1 VRAPELLAAILF
13 VVALPAQAALG
24 EATASVQADRQ
35 RMLAVHRQA
44 SGLGFDVHTLNA
56 SDGSVVR
63 QYIGADGIVFAV
75 TWSSR
80 GKPRLDQLLGRHFD
94 GYAEAGRKAMQ
105 RRAGVM
111 HAATVQQGD
120 LVVESTAH
128 VNAFVGRAWLRSK
141 MPVGMGSDAL
151 R

>member
-1 VRAPELLAAILF
+1 VAASL
-13 VVALPAQAALG
+13 
-24 EATASVQADRQ
+24 QADRQ
-35 RMLAVHRQA
+35 RLFAVQRQA

-63 QYIGADGIVFAV
+63 EYVGPDGVVFAV
-75 TWSSR
+75 TWSTR
-80 GKPRLDQLLGRHFD
+80 GKPRLDQLLGRHFE
-94 GYAEAGRKAMQ
+94 GYATAGREAMQ
-105 RRAGVM
+105 RRSGVV
-111 HAATVQQGD
+111 HAAALQRGD

-141 MPVGMGSDAL
+141 LPFGMGSDAL

>member
-1 VRAPELLAAILF
+1 
-13 VVALPAQAALG
+13 
-24 EATASVQADRQ
+24 
-35 RMLAVHRQA
+35 
-44 SGLGFDVHTLNA
+44 
-56 SDGSVVR
+56 
-63 QYIGADGIVFAV
+63 
-75 TWSSR
+75 
-80 GKPRLDQLLGRHFD
+80 
-94 GYAEAGRKAMQ
+94 MQ

>member
-1 VRAPELLAAILF
+1 MRVPELLAAALLAA
-13 VVALPAQAALG
+13 VLPAQAVLG
-24 EATASVQADRQ
+24 EAATSVQADRQ
-35 RMLAVHRQA
+35 RLLAVHRQTSA
-44 SGLGFDVHTLNA
+44 PGFEVHTLNA

-63 QYIGADGIVFAV
+63 EYVGSDGIVFAV

-94 GYAEAGRKAMQ
+94 GYAEAGRQAMQ
-105 RRAGVM
+105 KRAGVM
-111 HAATVQQGD
+111 HAAVLQQGD

-128 VNAFVGRAWLRSK
+128 LSAFTGRAWLRSRL
-141 MPVGMGSDAL
+141 PAGMGADAL

>member
-1 VRAPELLAAILF
+1 VRVPELLAACLL
-13 VVALPAQAALG
+13 VVALPGQAALG
-24 EATASVQADRQ
+24 EPAASVQADRQ

-44 SGLGFDVHTLNA
+44 SDLGFNVHTLNA

-63 QYIGADGIVFAV
+63 QYVGSDGIVFAV
-75 TWSSR
+75 TWSTR

-94 GYAEAGRKAMQ
+94 GYAEAGRQAMQ
-105 RRAGVM
+105 KRAGVM
-111 HAATVQQGD
+111 HAAVLQQGD

-128 VNAFVGRAWLRSK
+128 LSAFTGRAWLRSRL
-141 MPVGMGSDAL
+141 PAGMGADAL